1 MIKVFARPKVLSKRS
16 VFYGWWIVAAGALN
30 QAYSSGTVWQGFGAF
45 FDPIVAEFGWSR
57 AAISGALSLQ
67 NAEQGVISPF
77 VGFFVDRFGPR
88 NVMLG
93 GIVVTGFGFILLSR
107 INSLWQFYA
116 AFVLITIGLSFGTF
130 IVATTTVANWFIER
144 RGRAMAMMSAGSGLG
159 GLLVP
164 LVVLMISVTDW
175 RSSLVIIGIG
185 FWVMGIPVALV
196 MRRRPEDH
204 GMLPDGAPPAES
216 LLADGD
222 EGQAAGAPR
231 SSVLAAEADFTV
243 KDALHTWTFWQ
254 FALAMGAGMLAMLS
268 SVHLIPAMTS
278 FGVGRGTAGLILMGV
293 SLVSLTGR
301 LGSGFLGELMDK
313 RQVIAL
319 ALVCQLVGMLIFA
332 YSTATWHL
340 VIFMLFWGF
349 GFGAS
354 IPLRFAMLADF
365 FGRRSFGSLMGLMMT
380 ISTMFGVAGPIFVG
394 WMFDLRGN
402 YRDPYLILS
411 FTVLIGIPLILTLRQ
426 PRRPLLQ

>member
-426 PRRPLLQ
+426 PKRPLLQ

>member
-1 MIKVFARPKVLSKRS
+1 MSKVFARPKVLSKRS

-57 AAISGALSLQ
+57 AATSGAVSLQ

-77 VGFFVDRFGPR
+77 VGFFVDRFGPK

-93 GIVVTGFGFILLSR
+93 GIVATGFGFILLSR

-116 AFVLITIGLSFGTF
+116 AFALITIGLSFGTF
-130 IVATTTVANWFIER
+130 IVVTTTVANWFVER
-144 RGRAMAMMSAGSGLG
+144 RGRALAIMSAGSGLG

-164 LVVLMISVTDW
+164 LVVWMISATDW
-175 RSSLVIIGIG
+175 RSGLVIIGVG
-185 FWVMGIPVALV
+185 FWLMGIPVALV

-204 GMLPDGAPPAES
+204 GMLPDGAQPAEG
-216 LLADGD
+216 LLAEGG
-222 EGQAAGAPR
+222 EGQTAPR

-243 KDALHTWTFWQ
+243 KEALHTWTFWQ
-254 FALAMGAGMLAMLS
+254 FALAMGAGMLVMLS

-313 RQVIAL
+313 RKVIAL
-319 ALVCQLVGMLIFA
+319 ALACQLVGMLIFA

-365 FGRRSFGSLMGLMMT
+365 YGRRSFGSLMGLMMT

-394 WMFDLRGN
+394 WMFDVRGN

-426 PRRPLLQ
+426 PNRPLLR